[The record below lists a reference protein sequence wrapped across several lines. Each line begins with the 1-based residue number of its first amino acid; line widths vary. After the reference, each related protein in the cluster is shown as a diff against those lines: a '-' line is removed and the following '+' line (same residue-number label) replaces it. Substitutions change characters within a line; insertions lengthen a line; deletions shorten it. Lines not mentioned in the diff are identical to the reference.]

1 MQDFISRTIV
11 DRPVLSKYSFG
22 NWFNMVNYITLFT
35 LQSVFLRISLIN
47 HDKDHAL

>member
-1 MQDFISRTIV
+1 MHGISNCYKGLPSKGGLFMQDFISRTIV

-35 LQSVFLRISLIN
+35 L
-47 HDKDHAL
+47 